1 MEAGSER
8 ARTERALTRNISAPS
23 SVDILVT
30 EAALLQP
37 VSIRAVTVPNRIWV
51 SPMCQYS
58 ADGLDGLPTD
68 WHLAHLGSLAR
79 GGAGLVM
86 TEATAVSPE
95 GRISSWD
102 LGLWNDEQRD
112 AFVRIV
118 DFIHARGAIAA
129 VQLAHAGR
137 KASTYPEWLGTGSQ
151 SLQDGGWTPVA
162 PSALAFEGYAE
173 PTALDAVGIAAV
185 VADFA
190 AAAHRAVEA
199 GFDVVELHAAHGY
212 LLHQFLSPLANHR
225 TDEWGGSLPA
235 RARLL
240 LDVVR
245 AVRQAV
251 GADVPVLVRFSGT
264 DWVEGGWTIEDTE
277 TVAGWAAEAGADW
290 FDLSSGGAVPNAS
303 IPVGPGY
310 QVHLATAVKT
320 ATGLPVNAVG
330 MIETAEQAEE
340 IIASG
345 RADAVM
351 LARPLLRNPHLPL
364 AWAAE
369 LEAEIAW
376 PEQYRR
382 GKPRR
387 TARV

>member
-1 MEAGSER
+1 MS
-8 ARTERALTRNISAPS
+8 TH
-23 SVDILVT
+23 LVT
-30 EAALLQP
+30 DAALFQP
-37 VSIRAVTVPNRIWV
+37 VRIRDLTVRNRVWV

-58 ADGLDGLPTD
+58 ADGRDGMPTD
-68 WHLAHLGSLAR
+68 WHLVHLGAMAQ

-95 GRISSWD
+95 GRISAWD
-102 LGLWNDEQRD
+102 LGIWNDEQRD
-112 AFVRIV
+112 AFAPIV
-118 DFIHARGAIAA
+118 AFIHARGAAAA

-137 KASTYPEWLGTGSQ
+137 KASTYPEWRGQGSQ
-151 SLQDGGWTPVA
+151 PIEDGGWTSVA
-162 PSALAFEGYAE
+162 PSAAAFHGYAE
-173 PTALDAVGIAAV
+173 PVALDEAGIAKV
-185 VADFA
+185 VSDFA
-190 AAAHRAVEA
+190 AAARRAVDA

-225 TDEWGGSLPA
+225 TDGWGGSLEH

-245 AVRQAV
+245 AVREAV
-251 GADVPVLVRFSGT
+251 GASVPVLVRFSGT
-264 DWVEGGWTIEDTE
+264 DWIDGGWTIEETE

-290 FDLSSGGAVPNAS
+290 FDVSSGGVAAGAE

-310 QVHLATAVKT
+310 QVPLATAVRT

-330 MIETAEQAEE
+330 LIETAEQAEA
-340 IIASG
+340 IVASG

-351 LARPLLRNPHLPL
+351 LARALLRDPHLPQ

-369 LEAEIAW
+369 LGAEVAW
-376 PEQYRR
+376 PVQYQRAM
-382 GKPRR
+382 PRR
-387 TARV
+387 SSVRA

>member
-1 MEAGSER
+1 MLG
-8 ARTERALTRNISAPS
+8 
-23 SVDILVT
+23 VT
-30 EAALLQP
+30 ESALFQP
-37 VSIRAVTVPNRIWV
+37 VRLRSVTVPNRVWV

-58 ADGLDGLPTD
+58 ADGLDGLATD
-68 WHLAHLGSLAR
+68 WHLVHLGALAQ

-95 GRISSWD
+95 GRITAWD
-102 LGLWNDEQRD
+102 LGIWNDAQRD
-112 AFVRIV
+112 ALARVV
-118 DFIHARGAIAA
+118 GFIHDRGAVAA

-137 KASTYPEWLGTGSQ
+137 KASTYPEWRGHGTQ
-151 SLQDGGWTPVA
+151 PVAEGGWTPVA
-162 PSALAFEGYAE
+162 PSAEAFTGYAVPE
-173 PTALDAVGIAAV
+173 ALDEAGIARV

-190 AAAHRAVEA
+190 AAARRAVDA
-199 GFDVVELHAAHGY
+199 GFDVIELHAAHGY

-225 TDEWGGSLPA
+225 TDGWGGSLEH

-245 AVRQAV
+245 AVRAEVGEAV
-251 GADVPVLVRFSGT
+251 PLLVRFSGT

-290 FDLSSGGAVPNAS
+290 FDVSSGGVVADAR

-310 QVHLATAVKT
+310 QVPLATAVRT

-330 MIETAEQAEE
+330 LIETAEQAEAVV
-340 IIASG
+340 ASD

-351 LARPLLRNPHLPL
+351 LARPLLRDPHLPQ
-364 AWAAE
+364 AWATELGAE
-369 LEAEIAW
+369 AAW
-376 PEQYRR
+376 PVQYRR
-382 GKPRR
+382 AKPRPASVR
-387 TARV
+387 A

>member
-1 MEAGSER
+1 M
-8 ARTERALTRNISAPS
+8 T
-23 SVDILVT
+23 D
-30 EAALLQP
+30 AALFQP
-37 VSIRAVTVPNRIWV
+37 VRIRDLTVPNRVWV

-58 ADGLDGLPTD
+58 AEGRDGVATD
-68 WHLAHLGSLAR
+68 WHLVHLGALAQ

-102 LGLWNDEQRD
+102 LGIWNDAQRD
-112 AFVRIV
+112 ALAPIV

-137 KASTYPEWLGTGSQ
+137 KASTYPEWRGRGSQ
-151 SLQDGGWTPVA
+151 AIEDGGWTTVG
-162 PSALAFEGYAE
+162 PSAIAFDGYAE
-173 PTALDAVGIAAV
+173 PAALDEAGIRKV
-185 VADFA
+185 VSDFA
-190 AAAHRAVEA
+190 AATHRAVDA

-212 LLHQFLSPLANHR
+212 LLHQFLSPLANRR
-225 TDEWGGSLPA
+225 TDAWGGSLEH

-245 AVRQAV
+245 AVRGAV
-251 GADVPVLVRFSGT
+251 GESVPVLVRFSGT
-264 DWVEGGWTIEDTE
+264 DWVEGGWTVEDTE
-277 TVAGWAAEAGADW
+277 TVARWAAEAGADW
-290 FDLSSGGAVPNAS
+290 FDVSSGGVVADAR

-310 QVHLATAVKT
+310 QVPLATAVRT

-330 MIETAEQAEE
+330 LIETAEQAEA
-340 IIASG
+340 IVASG

-351 LARPLLRNPHLPL
+351 LARALLRDPHLPQ

-369 LEAEIAW
+369 LGADLPW
-376 PEQYRR
+376 PVQYQRA
-382 GKPRR
+382 KPHRSAIR
-387 TARV
+387 A